1 MLRARGLVLL
11 LGLGA
16 AFTAHADYK
25 RTYAEGLDAARA
37 EDWGTVR
44 QKMQEAL
51 AEEGAPAAKVRL
63 YGTRFDAY
71 VPQYYLGLAAY
82 KQGNCAEAISN
93 WENAAAR
100 PIIAGSDTLSGVAN
114 AGLADCRTRLASM
127 TPPRPTTPVQAP
139 GTTPATTPSTTPS
152 TAPTRPV
159 ASTTPATTPSTTP
172 PRPVATTPSTT
183 PSTTPPRPVAT
194 TPTPTPAPPK
204 PAASTAPEALARAL
218 DAYLA
223 GRYTE
228 VAALDPGQFSDK
240 RARYH
245 ALLVRAAARHTQ
257 SQLQGSSG
265 SAALAAAQGDIRAA
279 KALAPGQQPDAA
291 LYSPRF
297 VTLYAQTR

>member
-11 LGLGA
+11 LGLAA
-16 AFTAHADYK
+16 AFAAHADYK

-82 KQGNCAEAISN
+82 KQGNCAEAIAN

-114 AGLADCRTRLASM
+114 AGLADCRTRLAA
-127 TPPRPTTPVQAP
+127 TAPAPRPTPVVP
-139 GTTPATTPSTTPS
+139 
-152 TAPTRPV
+152 
-159 ASTTPATTPSTTP
+159 
-172 PRPVATTPSTT
+172 
-183 PSTTPPRPVAT
+183 
-194 TPTPTPAPPK
+194 TPTPTPTPGPGTTSTGTQAVAGTTSTTQTGVRTGTTNPVRPGPTPTPVPAPPK
-204 PAASTAPEALARAL
+204 PVPTPPEPVAASTAPEALSRAL

-228 VAALDPGQFSDK
+228 VAALDPGQFSDN
-240 RARYH
+240 RARYPLPDLP
-245 ALLVRAAARHTQ
+245 ARSATWLV
-257 SQLQGSSG
+257 
-265 SAALAAAQGDIRAA
+265 
-279 KALAPGQQPDAA
+279 
-291 LYSPRF
+291 SP
-297 VTLYAQTR
+297 

>member
-1 MLRARGLVLL
+1 MLRARGVVLL
-11 LGLGA
+11 LGLAA
-16 AFTAHADYK
+16 AFAAHADYK

-37 EDWGTVR
+37 GDWGTVR

-51 AEEGAPAAKVRL
+51 AEEGTPAAKVRL

-82 KQGNCAEAISN
+82 KQGNCAEAVSN

-100 PIIAGSDTLSGVAN
+100 PIIAGSDVLSGVAN
-114 AGLADCRTRLASM
+114 SGLADCKTRLAAT
-127 TPPRPTTPVQAP
+127 TPAPRPTPVAPTPAPSPPP
-139 GTTPATTPSTTPS
+139 GTTSTT
-152 TAPTRPV
+152 TRPV
-159 ASTTPATTPSTTP
+159 ASTTSSTTSTTP
-172 PRPVATTPSTT
+172 PA
-183 PSTTPPRPVAT
+183 
-194 TPTPTPAPPK
+194 PTPAPPRPTTPAGPATPAPAPAPAPALPK
-204 PAASTAPEALARAL
+204 PVAVNTAPEALSRAL

-228 VAALDPGQFSDK
+228 VAALDPGQFSDN

-245 ALLVRAAARHTQ
+245 ALLVRAAARYTQ
-257 SQLQGSSG
+257 SQIQGSSG
-265 SAALAAAQGDIRAA
+265 NAAFAAAQGDIRSA

-297 VTLYAQTR
+297 ITLYAQTR

>member
-11 LGLGA
+11 LGLAA
-16 AFTAHADYK
+16 AFAAHADYK

-114 AGLADCRTRLASM
+114 AGLADCRTRLAAT
-127 TPPRPTTPVQAP
+127 TPAPRPTPVVP
-139 GTTPATTPSTTPS
+139 
-152 TAPTRPV
+152 
-159 ASTTPATTPSTTP
+159 
-172 PRPVATTPSTT
+172 
-183 PSTTPPRPVAT
+183 
-194 TPTPTPAPPK
+194 TPTPTPTPGPGTTSTGTQAVAGTTSTTQTGVRTGTTNPVRPGPTPTPVPAPPK
-204 PAASTAPEALARAL
+204 PVPTPPEPVAASTAPEALSRAL

>member
-1 MLRARGLVLL
+1 MPRLRVAFLLVALVASFAAR
-11 LGLGA
+11 
-16 AFTAHADYK
+16 ADYK

-37 EDWGTVR
+37 GDWGAVR

-51 AEEGAPAAKVRL
+51 AEESAPAAKVRL

-82 KQGNCAEAISN
+82 KQGNCAEAVAN
-93 WENAAAR
+93 WENPAAR

-114 AGLADCRTRLASM
+114 AGLADCRTRLA
-127 TPPRPTTPVQAP
+127 A
-139 GTTPATTPSTTPS
+139 TTPA
-152 TAPTRPV
+152 
-159 ASTTPATTPSTTP
+159 
-172 PRPVATTPSTT
+172 PRPA
-183 PSTTPPRPVAT
+183 PVV
-194 TPTPTPAPPK
+194 PTPTPAPGPGPTTTGSQGTTGTASTAQTSTAQTGVGTGTTSPVRPVPAPTPVPAPPAPVPTPPK
-204 PAASTAPEALARAL
+204 PVVTASTAPEALSRAL

-228 VAALDPGQFSDK
+228 VAALDPGQFSDN

-245 ALLVRAAARHTQ
+245 ALLVRAAARYTQ
-257 SQLQGSSG
+257 SQIQGSSG
-265 SAALAAAQGDIRAA
+265 NAALAAAQGDIRSA

-297 VTLYAQTR
+297 ITLYAQTR

>member
-114 AGLADCRTRLASM
+114 AGLADCRTRLA
-127 TPPRPTTPVQAP
+127 A
-139 GTTPATTPSTTPS
+139 TTPAPRPAPVAPTPAPGPASTSSQPIASTSTPGPSSTTQPGGRT
-152 TAPTRPV
+152 TAPSPPVRPV
-159 ASTTPATTPSTTP
+159 
-172 PRPVATTPSTT
+172 
-183 PSTTPPRPVAT
+183 
-194 TPTPTPAPPK
+194 PTPTPVPVPPK
-204 PAASTAPEALARAL
+204 PVPAQPAPVAASTAPEALARAL

-279 KALAPGQQPDAA
+279 KALVPGQQPDAA

>member
-114 AGLADCRTRLASM
+114 AGLADCRTRLAA
-127 TPPRPTTPVQAP
+127 TTPPPRPAPVVP
-139 GTTPATTPSTTPS
+139 
-152 TAPTRPV
+152 
-159 ASTTPATTPSTTP
+159 
-172 PRPVATTPSTT
+172 
-183 PSTTPPRPVAT
+183 
-194 TPTPTPAPPK
+194 TPTPTPTPGPGTTSTGTQAVAGTTSTTQTGVRTGTTNPVRPGPTPTPVPAPPK
-204 PAASTAPEALARAL
+204 PVPTPPEPVAASTAPEALSRAL

-279 KALAPGQQPDAA
+279 KALVPGQQPDAA

>member
-114 AGLADCRTRLASM
+114 AGLADCRTRLA
-127 TPPRPTTPVQAP
+127 A
-139 GTTPATTPSTTPS
+139 TTPAPRPAPVAPTPAPGPASTSSQPIASTSTPGPSSTTQPGGRT
-152 TAPTRPV
+152 TAPSPPVRPV
-159 ASTTPATTPSTTP
+159 
-172 PRPVATTPSTT
+172 
-183 PSTTPPRPVAT
+183 
-194 TPTPTPAPPK
+194 PTPTPVPVPPK
-204 PAASTAPEALARAL
+204 PVPAQPAPVAASTAPEALARAL

-245 ALLVRAAARHTQ
+245 ALLVRAAARPTQ

-279 KALAPGQQPDAA
+279 KALVPGQQPDAA

-297 VTLYAQTR
+297 ITLYSQTR

>member
-1 MLRARGLVLL
+1 MLRARGAVLL
-11 LGLGA
+11 LGLAA
-16 AFTAHADYK
+16 AFAAHADYK

-37 EDWGTVR
+37 GDWGTVR

-51 AEEGAPAAKVRL
+51 AEEAAPAAKVRL

-114 AGLADCRTRLASM
+114 AGLADCRTRLA
-127 TPPRPTTPVQAP
+127 A
-139 GTTPATTPSTTPS
+139 TTPAPRPAPVAPTPAPVPSPGPASTSSQPIASTSTPGPTSTTQPGVRT
-152 TAPTRPV
+152 TAPTPPVRPV
-159 ASTTPATTPSTTP
+159 QTPTPAP
-172 PRPVATTPSTT
+172 
-183 PSTTPPRPVAT
+183 
-194 TPTPTPAPPK
+194 TPTPTPPK
-204 PAASTAPEALARAL
+204 PVAASTAPEALSRAL

-228 VAALDPGQFSDK
+228 VAALDPGQFSDN

-245 ALLVRAAARHTQ
+245 ALLVRAAARYTQ
-257 SQLQGSSG
+257 SQIQGSSG
-265 SAALAAAQGDIRAA
+265 NAALAAAQGDIRAA
-279 KALAPGQQPDAA
+279 KALVPGQQPDAA

-297 VTLYAQTR
+297 ITLYAQTR

>member
-11 LGLGA
+11 LGLAA
-16 AFTAHADYK
+16 AFAAHADYK

-51 AEEGAPAAKVRL
+51 AEEATPSPNKVRL
-63 YGTRFDAY
+63 YGTRYDVY

-100 PIIAGSDTLSGVAN
+100 PIIAGSDMFSGVAN
-114 AGLADCRTRLASM
+114 AGLADCRTRLAA
-127 TPPRPTTPVQAP
+127 TAPAPRPTPVVP
-139 GTTPATTPSTTPS
+139 
-152 TAPTRPV
+152 
-159 ASTTPATTPSTTP
+159 
-172 PRPVATTPSTT
+172 
-183 PSTTPPRPVAT
+183 
-194 TPTPTPAPPK
+194 TPTPTPGPGTTSTGTQAVAGTTSTTQTGVRTGTTNPVRPGPTPTPVPAPPK
-204 PAASTAPEALARAL
+204 PVPTPPEPVAASTAPEALSRAL

-279 KALAPGQQPDAA
+279 KALVPGQQPDAA